1 MAISPNDFSLWARL
15 TGNKYPSTPAERAKK
30 GPEVHNFIQN
40 LDKEGMLG
48 EKEPEQP
55 KKEKNLAEKIATG
68 ALIAGGV
75 AATVAAGRDPRV
87 QNVAKRAASATKT
100 KIDDFLSNLGK
111 ARVVDVD
118 IVDASGDV
126 TPDPRQQQSNVAPQL
141 TGTSAVGRLTSIGDN
156 QVRDPE
162 LGLVTFDRGATPEQ
176 INNILT
182 SIKMDRALDRKAKE
196 GTLTRKDER
205 QFLKKELTRSGTTPQ
220 ELFGTDTIDSY
231 LDQMATQGAFGADEL
246 IRTVRKESPTREIR
260 PQGPMPPEISIESVA
275 ADASVNPFAE
285 DQEEIVREH
294 AQLKGLGYGDQ
305 PGYIDRDPVSGYR
318 YEDIKNKLQ
327 DIAVARDRFTPAVQ
341 GKTFGTSG
349 AVSKPEDI
357 GDAKLRA
364 KRTYGPMIDAI
375 QQKNPGINVGS
386 MGRTM
391 LAKAEQDR
399 DYDIAYMV
407 ARGQGKT
414 DETAT
419 QIARATAGFPTDSPV
434 GKPTPYRE
442 FLGEQR
448 TGSIRKESID
458 NLLKLVQTGPQIN
471 LPESVQE
478 PGALVQLAAGSTPS
492 NKVPTMGATIGGS
505 SLTDKHATKMAVDN
519 VLDEVKAKL
528 TGTPV
533 SITGVRIE
541 GPSNVQK
548 SGPGVVVDKEG
559 NVVGDANYR
568 SGQRELPIVYSTER
582 ETNQQMRRIEPTAKQ
597 SIAIKQEQGE
607 VATDRFGNM
616 MITSPTYDSITGFKS
631 PSTESISTNPL
642 EERISRLEG
651 KTAELR
657 AIQENLSRAGELM
670 SAGFDPRT
678 TRFDSARAAGLTSK
692 TGIEPRITNPRFQE
706 NMNLGKVQEAALP
719 KPSARAYFEQDSE
732 GRIIPATMEQRSAD
746 RRVVKGPDTRTIK
759 SGGGYQPRGGVGSSI
774 GAYGVE
780 PSDFA
785 QADVTKKP
793 TEISLPKTARD
804 KRGMSNLSNRAVMK
818 LAESSSRGTREK
830 AIEEMGSRNPSA
842 KLLAGGKAIMGSGAI
857 SDPTKADASASFDA
871 AREMRKIQTTG
882 NPATANERVA
892 KFLDNLKKQQGG

>member
-30 GPEVHNFIQN
+30 GPEVYNFIQN

-48 EKEPEQP
+48 GKEPEQP
-55 KKEKNLAEKIATG
+55 KKENNLGKKLATG
-68 ALIAGGV
+68 ALIAGGIAAGV
-75 AATVAAGRDPRV
+75 AASRDKRV
-87 QNVAKRAASATKT
+87 QDVAQKAASATKT

-111 ARVVDVD
+111 PRVIDIDVIDAGTD
-118 IVDASGDV
+118 I
-126 TPDPRQQQSNVAPQL
+126 TPDPIQQQTNVAP
-141 TGTSAVGRLTSIGDN
+141 
-156 QVRDPE
+156 
-162 LGLVTFDRGATPEQ
+162 
-176 INNILT
+176 
-182 SIKMDRALDRKAKE
+182 
-196 GTLTRKDER
+196 
-205 QFLKKELTRSGTTPQ
+205 
-220 ELFGTDTIDSY
+220 
-231 LDQMATQGAFGADEL
+231 
-246 IRTVRKESPTREIR
+246 
-260 PQGPMPPEISIESVA
+260 
-275 ADASVNPFAE
+275 
-285 DQEEIVREH
+285 
-294 AQLKGLGYGDQ
+294 AQLVGAETYK
-305 PGYIDRDPVSGYR
+305 
-318 YEDIKNKLQ
+318 
-327 DIAVARDRFTPAVQ
+327 PAVE

-349 AVSKPEDI
+349 AVSKLEDI

-364 KRTYGPMIDAI
+364 RRTYGPIIDAI

-386 MGRTM
+386 MGRSM

-407 ARGQGKT
+407 AKGQGKT

-442 FLGEQR
+442 FLGKQR
-448 TGSIRKESID
+448 TSSIRKESID
-458 NLLKLVQTGPQIN
+458 NLLKLVEPGPQIN

-478 PGALVQLAAGSTPS
+478 PGALVQLAASRTPS

-519 VLDEVKAKL
+519 ALDNVRAKL

-533 SITGVRIE
+533 PITGVRIE

-582 ETNQQMRRIEPTAKQ
+582 ETNQQMRRIEPTAEQ
-597 SIAIKQEQGE
+597 SIAIRQEQGE
-607 VATDRFGNM
+607 VSKDRKGNM
-616 MITSPTYDSITGFKS
+616 MITSPTYDSLTGFKT
-631 PSTESISTNPL
+631 PSSETVASTPL
-642 EERISRLEG
+642 EERIGRLES

-670 SAGFDPRT
+670 SAGLDPRT
-678 TRFDSARAAGLTSK
+678 TRFDSARAAGLTSRS
-692 TGIEPRITNPRFQE
+692 GITPRITDTKFQE
-706 NMNLGKVQEAALP
+706 NVNLGKIQEAALP
-719 KPSARAYFEQDSE
+719 KESQRVFFEQDES
-732 GRIIPATMEQRSAD
+732 GKIIPQSVQLRDERQA
-746 RRVVKGPDTRTIK
+746 VKGPDTKTIT

-785 QADVTKKP
+785 QADITKKP

-804 KRGMSNLSNRAVMK
+804 KRGMSDLSNQAVIK
-818 LAESSSRGTREK
+818 LTGSSNKGTARKARE
-830 AIEEMGSRNPSA
+830 ELSVRDPGGTGS
-842 KLLAGGKAIMGSGAI
+842 I
-857 SDPTKADASASFDA
+857 SDPTKVNAGETFDV
-871 AREMRKIQTTG
+871 AREVQRIQSD
-882 NPATANERVA
+882 ATIAPEKRRLSKEGLNELVERVRNRRA
-892 KFLDNLKKQQGG
+892 LNLPTNLKQSPFFYQNGD